1 MKKYII
7 EFKSKIRPQDTK
19 LKRVKDSLLNSA
31 MTLLETKEMTFKVFE
46 NAIFLKPKKLIR
58 SEQSRSDDKYTSLK
72 SDNNL
77 NTQFFNTV
85 TVFQAIKIINHIN
98 QRKEKD
104 LK

>member
-46 NAIFLKPKKLIR
+46 NGIFLKPKKLRR
-58 SEQSRSDDKYTSLK
+58 SEQSSSDDKYTSLK

-77 NTQFFNTV
+77 NTSSHSFSS
-85 TVFQAIKIINHIN
+85 
-98 QRKEKD
+98 D
-104 LK
+104 